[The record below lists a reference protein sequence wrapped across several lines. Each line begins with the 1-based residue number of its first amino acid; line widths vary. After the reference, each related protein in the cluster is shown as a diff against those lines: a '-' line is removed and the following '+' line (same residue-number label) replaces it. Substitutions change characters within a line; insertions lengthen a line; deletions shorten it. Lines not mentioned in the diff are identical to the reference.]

1 MDYAFDAGRAVRVIV
16 LDTVRRDV
24 GSGGVL
30 SAEQTQWLSGQLAAA
45 GARRVIVVSHQPL
58 TSVDGG
64 QAALALLDADRHV
77 VAALAGDSHHNRVV
91 ARHTATGGY
100 WLVQTAALADY
111 PQQGRV
117 LRVRAAPGGG
127 TVLETWMLDTAPD
140 PLADTA
146 RELAYLDAQGGRPQ
160 GEAGTARRPQRAAL
174 FALARLDVAPYSG
187 PLHMSV
193 TGRDPRVLVVE
204 DDEEIA
210 QVLQRSL
217 RLEGYEVRVAGDGE
231 AALDQSA
238 AFNPDLVILD
248 LGLPKLDGMEVARRL
263 RSADDVPILMLT
275 ARDALEARVE
285 GLDAGADDYLVK
297 PFERQELL
305 ARLRALLRRRPPRGS
320 ASVVVGDLALN
331 PDTHEVSR
339 GGREIDLT
347 QREFELLEYLMRN
360 ERIVVP
366 RQRLLEE
373 VWGYDPFATTNTIEV
388 FVSNLRRKLESGGE
402 ARLLHTIRGAGYVL
416 RA

>member
-1 MDYAFDAGRAVRVIV
+1 
-16 LDTVRRDV
+16 
-24 GSGGVL
+24 
-30 SAEQTQWLSGQLAAA
+30 
-45 GARRVIVVSHQPL
+45 
-58 TSVDGG
+58 
-64 QAALALLDADRHV
+64 
-77 VAALAGDSHHNRVV
+77 
-91 ARHTATGGY
+91 
-100 WLVQTAALADY
+100 
-111 PQQGRV
+111 
-117 LRVRAAPGGG
+117 
-127 TVLETWMLDTAPD
+127 
-140 PLADTA
+140 
-146 RELAYLDAQGGRPQ
+146 
-160 GEAGTARRPQRAAL
+160 
-174 FALARLDVAPYSG
+174 
-187 PLHMSV
+187 MSL

-231 AALDQSA
+231 TALDQSA

-339 GGREIDLT
+339 SGRDIDLT

>member
-1 MDYAFDAGRAVRVIV
+1 M
-16 LDTVRRDV
+16 
-24 GSGGVL
+24 
-30 SAEQTQWLSGQLAAA
+30 
-45 GARRVIVVSHQPL
+45 
-58 TSVDGG
+58 
-64 QAALALLDADRHV
+64 
-77 VAALAGDSHHNRVV
+77 N
-91 ARHTATGGY
+91 
-100 WLVQTAALADY
+100 
-111 PQQGRV
+111 
-117 LRVRAAPGGG
+117 
-127 TVLETWMLDTAPD
+127 
-140 PLADTA
+140 
-146 RELAYLDAQGGRPQ
+146 
-160 GEAGTARRPQRAAL
+160 
-174 FALARLDVAPYSG
+174 
-187 PLHMSV
+187 V

-217 RLEGYEVRVAGDGE
+217 RLEGYEVRVAVDGE
-231 AALDQSA
+231 TALDQSA

-248 LGLPKLDGMEVARRL
+248 LGLPKIDGMEVARRL

-275 ARDALEARVE
+275 EREALESRGG

-339 GGREIDLT
+339 GDRDIDLT